1 MVEKGA
7 MVDERWERRDAA
19 LKELEVKVRGSIMRI
34 IKLSSTLEHQQGFPE
49 LCMHPIGSRRCIARS
64 FRSFHLSACRG

>member
-7 MVDERWERRDAA
+7 MVDERRESRDTA

-34 IKLSSTLEHQQGFPE
+34 IKLGSTLEF
-49 LCMHPIGSRRCIARS
+49 ARVP
-64 FRSFHLSACRG
+64 